1 MDTQSPRTGG
11 LPELGRLAELERLVR
26 TQRGLHVR
34 YSEGIEHDLD
44 EQSIDVESGLTLPGL
59 SANPLDAQAW
69 WTRPLADWLARQL
82 CQYKHLRER
91 NPDRIA
97 WVLHGSIVARGP
109 DDEPL
114 LRDVEPVARLSSG
127 LLDEAERRYEANF
140 SAGLGPEGQ
149 ENGTAPP

>member
-1 MDTQSPRTGG
+1 MDSASSRTGE
-11 LPELGRLAELERLVR
+11 LPELGHLAELESRVR
-26 TQRGLHVR
+26 MQHGLHVR
-34 YSEGIEHDLD
+34 YSEGVEHDLD

-59 SANPLDAQAW
+59 SANPLDPQPW

-97 WVLHGSIVARGP
+97 WVLRGRVVARGP

-114 LRDVEPVARLSSG
+114 LRDVEPVARLSAV
-127 LLDEAERRYEANF
+127 LLDEAERRYETNF
-140 SAGLGPEGQ
+140 SAGLGPEGP
-149 ENGTAPP
+149 EGPED